1 MYIQIPRSAK
11 GRKSGGRTLT
21 SLISPYPPPPL
32 QTRSRKASWNGIRN
46 QCPSRHIF
54 GFCLLFKGFDGSNAV
69 LELAD
74 FVEEAVGAV
83 CAVVVVVV
91 VVERAGKCLGN
102 GETASC
108 VWCGGIMNSGARGIR
123 ECGERV
129 GVGFLIRVAMVM
141 VIK

>member
-1 MYIQIPRSAK
+1 
-11 GRKSGGRTLT
+11 
-21 SLISPYPPPPL
+21 
-32 QTRSRKASWNGIRN
+32 
-46 QCPSRHIF
+46 
-54 GFCLLFKGFDGSNAV
+54 
-69 LELAD
+69 
-74 FVEEAVGAV
+74 
-83 CAVVVVVV
+83 
-91 VVERAGKCLGN
+91 LGN